1 MLTEPILVTLQIAD
15 VLESLE
21 IPYLIGGSM
30 ATAVHG
36 VARAT
41 MDVDVVVELKPD
53 EVQSLLNAL
62 GEDFYADD
70 HMIRNALEQGMSFN
84 LIHKETMFKV
94 DIFPLKD
101 RPFDRIQFERRV
113 AITLAEESNQSAYFS
128 SPEDNILAKLY
139 YKGGK
144 RAPDQKK
151 LLKAIETLEKAIKDN
166 PKSENVDKQKYFI
179 AQCYEK
185 LGRTDEAKK
194 YYKNIV
200 DNHKNSS
207 YIIKSKEKL
216 Q

>member
-1 MLTEPILVTLQIAD
+1 MKSIFLGLLIISSVHAQEPD
-15 VLESLE
+15 S
-21 IPYLIGGSM
+21 
-30 ATAVHG
+30 TAVDDDWLNTVWTQVDDMVKEEEFKTQEIVTVAG
-36 VARAT
+36 VR
-41 MDVDVVVELKPD
+41 
-53 EVQSLLNAL
+53 
-62 GEDFYADD
+62 G
-70 HMIRNALEQGMSFN
+70 
-84 LIHKETMFKV
+84 
-94 DIFPLKD
+94 
-101 RPFDRIQFERRV
+101 
-113 AITLAEESNQSAYFS
+113 AEA
-128 SPEDNILAKLY
+128 EDNILAKLY

-185 LGRTDEAKK
+185 LGRTYEAKK